1 MNPNFKKEHQGQIK
15 KWRKQMNDKQIK
27 TTLSSGCIN
36 SVNIHALLY
45 TLARASKR
53 CCWWQTAARA
63 DAVLTRTIVSH
74 LTLWALTQT
83 ILRASPELTVVW
95 QGFEERL
102 IIKEPGSK
110 ITHLDRVGSR
120 SRARAVSITV
130 AFSQMQLLWF
140 RLSFPIGVDESAL
153 WIGK

>member
-1 MNPNFKKEHQGQIK
+1 MNPNFKKEHQWQIK

-27 TTLSSGCIN
+27 TILSSSCIK
-36 SVNIHALLY
+36 SVNIHALIY

-53 CCWWQTAARA
+53 CCWWQTAARE
-63 DAVLTRTIVSH
+63 DEVLAGTIVSH
-74 LTLWALTQT
+74 PTLWELTQT
-83 ILRASPELTVVW
+83 ILRASPELMVVW
-95 QGFEERL
+95 QGFEEQL

-110 ITHLDRVGSR
+110 ITHLDRVGSG

-153 WIGK
+153 WIGE